1 MSDLKSV
8 LQVCPLLGGLPAAGF
23 KEAEAMARW
32 RQFRAGESIY
42 DKGSMQS
49 SLCVIAEGTVRI
61 SSVNSEGREATLI
74 IFGPSAW
81 FGDTVFSPDTP
92 RVYGAT
98 AHEDARVVELPGEGF
113 RQLLARYPE
122 AYPRA
127 LDLVS
132 RRLWSAMSII
142 ADDALRG
149 IDARVGRR
157 LLFLTQIQGHGDR
170 YTQPVTFRLTREHI
184 GNMMG
189 MTRQGVH
196 RVIKRFEGEGLLKL
210 EYGRI
215 TITNPSAL
223 QAYLNGLP
231 D

>member
-1 MSDLKSV
+1 MSDLKTV
-8 LQVCPLLGGLPAAGF
+8 LKACPLLGGLPEAGF
-23 KEAEAMARW
+23 RDAEAQARW
-32 RQFRAGESIY
+32 RVFQAGESIY
-42 DKGSMQS
+42 AKGSMQS

-61 SSVNSEGREATLI
+61 SSVNAEGREATLI

-81 FGDTVFSPDTP
+81 FGDTVFSPGTP

-98 AHEDARVVELPGEGF
+98 AHEAARVVELPGEGF
-113 RQLLARYPE
+113 RRLLARYPQ
-122 AYPRA
+122 AYPVA

-149 IDARVGRR
+149 IDARIGRR
-157 LLFLTQIQGHGDR
+157 LLFLAQIQGHAEH
-170 YTQPVTFRLTREHI
+170 QSEPVTFRLTREHI

-196 RVIKRFEGEGLLKL
+196 RVIKNFEREGLLQL
-210 EYGRI
+210 AYGRI
-215 TITNPSAL
+215 TITDPSAL
-223 QAYLNGLP
+223 QAYLTELP